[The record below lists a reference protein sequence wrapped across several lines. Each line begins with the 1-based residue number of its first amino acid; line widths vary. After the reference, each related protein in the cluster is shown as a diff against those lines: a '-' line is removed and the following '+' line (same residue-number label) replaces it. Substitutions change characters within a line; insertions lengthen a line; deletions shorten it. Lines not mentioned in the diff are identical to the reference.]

1 MRLSSLFALVLS
13 AALAAVAMPQTR
25 VGVIVPD
32 DGVIAVG
39 YSKKLADALSD
50 RIVVLD
56 EALVR
61 SAFDAQHIDDPFN
74 QSQSEAKRLAS
85 AAGCEF
91 IVLVRADTLRRA
103 SFERDDYY
111 ESFAAVYLVSARTGS
126 LVSWQLKTFEA
137 PSQEKATGSLFLSAH
152 SVADDLI
159 SKMNAASSLER
170 NRSMISS
177 IETVPDDAAQR
188 AQDLRP
194 PVPYKRIKPAYTR
207 VAGFYNVRATID
219 VLADISET
227 GDVTRTEVVRWTGYG
242 LDESVVATIR
252 SMNWRPATRNGKPLA
267 MRVLLRYNFTKIEN
281 GQ

>member
-1 MRLSSLFALVLS
+1 
-13 AALAAVAMPQTR
+13 LAAVATAQPR

-32 DGVIAVG
+32 DGVVAAG
-39 YSKKLADALSD
+39 YSEKLADAFSGRVPL
-50 RIVVLD
+50 LD

-137 PSQEKATGSLFLSAH
+137 PFQDKATESLFLSAKP
-152 SVADDLI
+152 VTDELV
-159 SKMNAASSLER
+159 SKMNSVSSLER
-170 NRSMISS
+170 NRSPINS

-188 AQDLRP
+188 AQDLRL

-207 VAGFYNVRATID
+207 VAGFYNIRATID

-227 GDVTRTEVVRWTGYG
+227 GEVTRTEVVRWGGYG
-242 LDESVVATIR
+242 LDESVISTIQ
-252 SMNWRPATRNGKPLA
+252 SMNWRPATRSGKPLA